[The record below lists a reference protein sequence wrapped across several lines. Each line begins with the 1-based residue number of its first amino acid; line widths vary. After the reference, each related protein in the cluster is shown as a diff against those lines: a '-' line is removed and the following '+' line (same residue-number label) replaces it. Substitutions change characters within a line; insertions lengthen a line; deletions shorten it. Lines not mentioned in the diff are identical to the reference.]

1 MVSCFPVKHSSEGKV
16 ADSSA
21 RETGGKLSNKG
32 SLHSTKQTPRGSN
45 GIRAGPRRGRRA
57 GSHLRR
63 RPTPAPPGE
72 LQLCCALRSPRFR
85 GGRENG
91 YWEPTDRGPAGPAR
105 GSDGP
110 TLLSFPSLSHSFG
123 SGTRPGPRTHD
134 PSRADTPT
142 RPGPTHDTRTRPGP
156 THDTRTRPGPRTHD
170 PSRADTRPVPGRHTT
185 HGPVLG
191 LHMTHRPVLGQ
202 HTTCPGPTHDTRT
215 HPGPTYDPSR
225 ADT

>member
-1 MVSCFPVKHSSEGKV
+1 MVSCFPMKHSSDGKV

-32 SLHSTKQTPRGSN
+32 SLHSTKQTPTGSN

-142 RPGPTHDTRTRPGP
+142 RPGPTHDTRTRPGL
-156 THDTRTRPGPRTHD
+156 TNDTRTRPGSTHNL
-170 PSRADTRPVPGRHTT
+170 SRADT
-185 HGPVLG
+185 
-191 LHMTHRPVLGQ
+191 
-202 HTTCPGPTHDTRT
+202 
-215 HPGPTYDPSR
+215 
-225 ADT
+225 